1 MCIRDRAV
9 VVPGTIK
16 VSSLATF
23 ENGMK
28 VSGPVQESFV
38 TYTSSSG
45 VVTVDVSNAQ
55 LYLFQSPSANWTI
68 NFSNL
73 GLDQEYAKALS
84 MLITQGSTAYIPNA
98 VQIAGSAQ
106 TIVWQGGSAPSG
118 TANGKD
124 LVSFTIYNDGG
135 TYTVLGQLVSY
146 S

>member
-1 MCIRDRAV
+1 
-9 VVPGTIK
+9 
-16 VSSLATF
+16 
-23 ENGMK
+23 
-28 VSGPVQESFV
+28 
-38 TYTSSSG
+38 
-45 VVTVDVSNAQ
+45 
-55 LYLFQSPSANWTI
+55 
-68 NFSNL
+68 
-73 GLDQEYAKALS
+73 